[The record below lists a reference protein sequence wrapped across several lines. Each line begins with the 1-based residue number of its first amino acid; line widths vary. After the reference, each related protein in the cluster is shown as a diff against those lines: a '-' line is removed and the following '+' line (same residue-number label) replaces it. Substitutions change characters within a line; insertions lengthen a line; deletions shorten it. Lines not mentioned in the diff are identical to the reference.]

1 MTLILIRDSYFLV
14 TLVMN
19 TESPL
24 FYRYSLENSEAWLLG
39 SDLNHCLLGR
49 LRRIEIGY
57 LLSWRLDLSL

>member
-1 MTLILIRDSYFLV
+1 MTLILMRDSYFLV

-39 SDLNHCLLGR
+39 SDLNHCFLGR
-49 LRRIEIGY
+49 LRRKETGC
-57 LLSWRLDLSL
+57 LLS